1 MVWLDRGTTR
11 RLDEGFASFE
21 AWRDAVLEEEER
33 ERHKLGR
40 QIAREEDWL
49 RHGVTARRKRNMRR
63 VGELEALRRRRRDAL
78 KSQGGPRT
86 AVAEA
91 SGSGT
96 LVIEAKGVS
105 KSLGG

>member
-40 QIAREEDWL
+40 QILREEDWL
-49 RHGVTARRKRNMRR
+49 RYGVTARRKRNMRR
-63 VGELEALRRRRRDAL
+63 AGELAALRQRRREALRPP
-78 KSQGGPRT
+78 GGPGQ
-86 AVAEA
+86 AAGGA
-91 SGSGT
+91 GAGT
-96 LVIEAKGVS
+96 LVEQ
-105 KSLGG
+105 